1 MAAPG
6 DTDLDRMLR
15 NLSVDRRPGEFTYI
29 EVLALTPDLIA
40 VAQATVVEGE
50 MTTVVLEVG
59 DAEQGGR
66 PISVRLAW
74 LTLSVQSSLEA
85 VGLTA
90 AVSER
95 LTGEGISCNVLA
107 GYRHDHLLVPVAR
120 AEDAVA
126 VLTS

>member
-120 AEDAVA
+120 ADDAIA

>member
-29 EVLALTPDLIA
+29 EVLALTPDLVA

-59 DAEQGGR
+59 DAEQDGR

-95 LTGEGISCNVLA
+95 LTREGISCNVLA

-120 AEDAVA
+120 ADDAIA
-126 VLTS
+126 ALTS

>member
-120 AEDAVA
+120 ADDAVA

>member
-59 DAEQGGR
+59 DAEQDGR

-95 LTGEGISCNVLA
+95 LTREGISCNVLA

-120 AEDAVA
+120 ADDAIA
-126 VLTS
+126 ALTS